1 AGATVAGRS
10 TRSPPHHRGPAE
22 RQRLGRPQ
30 AGDGGWRADV
40 QPPRRRSLPAG
51 VGPESGAR
59 GPRWGRADTR
69 TVPRHLRLRL
79 TSNGSI
85 PTLRSHPVQVV
96 YWETLRRAYVDRPQ
110 RATTVTEPSDVR
122 PTPAARR
129 TLLLATLMVLG
140 CVALQAIAVTRAQ
153 TAPFAVLD
161 EPPDPPYNAE
171 LYRATGASA
180 IIQDGAIVVSFDGTE
195 DTYVPGIGWL
205 SGVGLEPPTI
215 VGSDVLMSAD
225 LLDALGIVLPRLEAI
240 RTAGD
245 ALIRVVLD
253 VPDLDHAAVADITG
267 SGVLAE
273 GETLTLQL
281 PALLLPADEPE
292 DVAGI
297 EFQVRS
303 AGGGT
308 SVALTGPALSYE
320 YFTLATPTR

>member
-1 AGATVAGRS
+1 
-10 TRSPPHHRGPAE
+10 
-22 RQRLGRPQ
+22 
-30 AGDGGWRADV
+30 
-40 QPPRRRSLPAG
+40 
-51 VGPESGAR
+51 
-59 GPRWGRADTR
+59 
-69 TVPRHLRLRL
+69 
-79 TSNGSI
+79 
-85 PTLRSHPVQVV
+85 
-96 YWETLRRAYVDRPQ
+96 
-110 RATTVTEPSDVR
+110 
-122 PTPAARR
+122 
-129 TLLLATLMVLG
+129 
-140 CVALQAIAVTRAQ
+140 
-153 TAPFAVLD
+153 
-161 EPPDPPYNAE
+161 
-171 LYRATGASA
+171 
-180 IIQDGAIVVSFDGTE
+180 
-195 DTYVPGIGWL
+195 VPGIGWL

-215 VGSDVLMSAD
+215 VGNDVLMSAG
-225 LLDALGIVLPRLEAI
+225 LLDSLGIVLPRLEAI

-320 YFTLATPTR
+320 YFTLATPTRVVIDLIPQRELNLPEVVRTLAPGVQYHRFNYMTGSGGSVVHVVSVAPGSGEFRVLGESRVPRTVRQ